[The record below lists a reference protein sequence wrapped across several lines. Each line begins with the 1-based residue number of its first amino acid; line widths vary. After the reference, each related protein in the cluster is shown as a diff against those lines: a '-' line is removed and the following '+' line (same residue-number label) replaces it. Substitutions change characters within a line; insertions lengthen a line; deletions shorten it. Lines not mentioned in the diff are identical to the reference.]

1 MKKINILLLTILFI
15 TSCQSGDTEK
25 IVTIESKYSISIPS
39 FLVKASTELN
49 EDASLQYLHTWK
61 EFYVIVIDESKSEM
75 QKALIDN
82 NLTNEYSNDIEGY
95 SDLLLDG
102 FEDGLS
108 IYNKSD
114 IVDTKI
120 NNMPAKLL
128 SISGRIEGVD
138 VYYSLAFIEGKER
151 YYQIMAW
158 TLLNKESKYKA
169 QMNKIMYSLKEL

>member
-1 MKKINILLLTILFI
+1 MKNINILLLTILFI

-25 IVTIESKYSISIPS
+25 IVTIENKYSISIPS

-102 FEDGLS
+102 FEEGLS

-114 IVDTKI
+114 IIDTEI

-128 SISGRIEGVD
+128 AISGRIEGVD
-138 VYYSLAFIEGKER
+138 VYYSLAFIEEKER

-169 QMNKIMYSLKEL
+169 QMKKIMNSLKEL